1 VNAPDPVSSANTE
14 GERAPMFRRLYERI
28 LSLAGGPWA
37 LPALAAVA
45 FAESSFFPLPPDALL
60 APMVLA
66 RRERAWLY
74 ALVTTVGS
82 VVGGLFGYAIGY
94 FLAPLG
100 IKLLAL
106 MGHAGGL
113 ASFQQWYAHFGLWVI
128 LIKGLTP
135 IPYKLVTIASG
146 LAKFNVPMFIAA
158 SIATRGARFFL
169 EAALLQHPQA
179 KALVDRH
186 LNLVIVL
193 AVLAVIAA
201 VVAVKLIG

>member
-1 VNAPDPVSSANTE
+1 
-14 GERAPMFRRLYERI
+14 MFRRLYNWV
-28 LSLAGGPWA
+28 LSLAGGRWA

-45 FAESSFFPLPPDALL
+45 FAESSFLPIPPDALL

-74 ALVTTVGS
+74 ALVATVGS
-82 VVGGLFGYAIGY
+82 VLGGVFGYAIGY
-94 FLAPLG
+94 YLAPLG

-113 ASFQQWYAHFGLWVI
+113 ASFQAWYAKFGLWVI

-146 LAKFNVPMFIAA
+146 LARFSLPMFVLA
-158 SIATRGARFFL
+158 SIVTRGARFFI
-169 EAALLQHPQA
+169 EAALLQHPAA
-179 KALVDRH
+179 KGFIDRH
-186 LNLVIVL
+186 LVLVVVSAGVLVVL
-193 AVLAVIAA
+193 AVLAV
-201 VVAVKLIG
+201 KLIG